1 MSANALPRNYRL
13 EEYIIDAVLGHG
25 GFGITY
31 LARDTRLNAKVAIKE
46 YFPQS
51 IATRTPQSTITPI
64 TGGDTR
70 GPEDYR
76 WGLREFL
83 KEARALAT
91 FKDNHIVRVL
101 RFLEANG
108 TAYMVM
114 DYEEGESLA
123 DYLGR
128 SGGYLSEPMILKVF
142 LPILSG
148 LQAVHAAGLLHLDI
162 KPDNIYLRSNG
173 QPMLIDFGS
182 VQRSQ
187 AGGDTNRKVALTP
200 AYSAIEHYP
209 NRGKQGPW
217 TDVYSIGATL
227 YRCVTGVPPTD
238 VMERYRAIKAGDD
251 DPLVPAVSFERP
263 PYSLYIRECID
274 QALKLDPAER
284 PQSAAALQQGL
295 MGKSTVPADKA
306 PPTNSFGSGYIGE
319 ARVAYDPKARKRRKR
334 GFLEKLALGGF
345 LVAALGIF
353 TVQILHHLG
362 FIDDNEI
369 NDRIGA
375 GLALAEQ
382 GAEQTRRYVNRVIL
396 RRPDPE
402 TTVAIEPAPV
412 EAPPPPAFETER
424 ALAGSLSG
432 HTDRITAL
440 VFLHGGLLASA
451 SADGAVRVW
460 SADEGQLRHE
470 LAAAPA
476 ASVPIAA
483 SADGKW
489 LALVTRELDIGLW
502 RAQSAAITTTLP
514 IDAAVPDRLA
524 LSSDGRLLAA
534 ARQDGTVAVWDTE
547 SRTVVH
553 RLPHPQQAL
562 RALAFAPSGLVLAT
576 ASADGDISYWSM
588 STGKQLGTLKAHDA
602 EILALVYTPDGKWLA
617 SGGAEH
623 NLKLWDT
630 GIDPRDRVLAGAP
643 AKVTALAVSPD
654 SRWLLAAGEDGAVQL
669 WDLTQDQA
677 IAGPSENGEVLAA
690 LAISPD
696 ARYLATGGRDKRV
709 RLWIAAAAQAKDPA
723 APTSTDQPTPI
734 NRP

>member
-13 EEYIIDAVLGHG
+13 EEYVIDAVLGHG

-70 GPEDYR
+70 GPEDYM

-128 SGGYLSEPMILKVF
+128 SGGYLGEPMILKVF

-148 LQAVHAAGLLHLDI
+148 LQAVHDAGLLHLDI
-162 KPDNIYLRSNG
+162 KPDNIYLRGNG

-187 AGGDTNRKVALTP
+187 AGDDTNRKVALTP

-227 YRCVTGVPPTD
+227 YRCVTGLPPTD
-238 VMERYRAIKAGDD
+238 VMERYRAIKTGDE
-251 DPLVPAVSFERP
+251 DPLVPAVNFERP

-295 MGKSTVPADKA
+295 MGKSAKPADKA

-319 ARVAYDPKARKRRKR
+319 ARVAYDPKAGKRRKR
-334 GFLEKLALGGF
+334 GFLEKLALSGF
-345 LVAALGIF
+345 LLAALGIF
-353 TVQILHHLG
+353 SVQILRHFG
-362 FIDDNEI
+362 IISDTEI
-369 NDRIGA
+369 NDRISA

-396 RRPDPE
+396 RRPDRPE
-402 TTVAIEPAPV
+402 TVTVNPPPA
-412 EAPPPPAFETER
+412 ELPPPPFESQR
-424 ALAGSLSG
+424 VLAGNLSG
-432 HTDRITAL
+432 HAERITAL
-440 VFLHGGLLASA
+440 AFLHDSKLLASA

-460 SADEGQLRHE
+460 SADDGQLRHE

-476 ASVPIAA
+476 ATVPIAA

-489 LALVTRELDIGLW
+489 LAVVTRELDIGLW
-502 RAQSAAITTTLP
+502 RAQSASITTTLP

-534 ARQDGTVAVWDTE
+534 AHQDGTVAVWEVE
-547 SRTVVH
+547 SRTVLH

-562 RALAFAPSGLVLAT
+562 RALAFAPSALVLAT

-588 STGKQLGTLKAHDA
+588 SSGKQLGTLKAHDA
-602 EILALVYTPDGKWLA
+602 EILALAYTPDGKWLA
-617 SGGAEH
+617 SGGTEH
-623 NLKLWDT
+623 SLKLWDT
-630 GIDPRDRVLAGAP
+630 GIDPRDRVLNGAP
-643 AKVTALAVSPD
+643 ATVGALAVSPD
-654 SRWLLAAGEDGAVQL
+654 GRWLLAAGEDGGLQL
-669 WDLTQDQA
+669 WDLAQDRQ
-677 IAGPSENGEVLAA
+677 IAGPSENGEVLSA

-696 ARYLATGGRDKRV
+696 ARYLATGGKDKRV
-709 RLWIAAAAQAKDPA
+709 RLWTAATAPSANRADTGAAHRQATIIKP
-723 APTSTDQPTPI
+723 
-734 NRP
+734 